1 MADAPDPYRLQRF
14 IDAQE
19 PVFSRVLAELAQGRK
34 YGHWIWF
41 IFPQMKGLGRSSTSE
56 FFGVSSLGGARAYLQ
71 HPLLAPRLIKCTELV
86 NAVEGRDAEE
96 IFGDIDAMK
105 FRSSMTLFAYADP
118 DNRIFSAALA
128 KYFAGEFDSRTTAC
142 LQEQG
147 EI

>member
-19 PVFSRVLAELAQGRK
+19 PVFSRVLAELEQGRK

-56 FFGVSSLGGARAYLQ
+56 FFGISSLGEAIAYLQ
-71 HPLLAPRLIKCTELV
+71 HPLLAQRLIKCTELV

-118 DNRIFSAALA
+118 DNRNFSAALE

-142 LQEQG
+142 LQG
-147 EI
+147 KGTI